1 MKPLYLFNRFEQKVP
16 WSANVQRGVILLLC
30 VLGVFSIA
38 AKPAYGPGEGTIR
51 GAAFVDINRNGKMDA
66 NEQGLGGVY
75 FTVSNGEYSHTY
87 YSENRT
93 VDEFGNT
100 YATGTF
106 GPAPLPNGGWRV
118 KFYVP
123 QGYVATTP
131 VEHVVHVPESGQVTY
146 VYMGLYPAGGVPGAG
161 GILPLGGLETTQPLV
176 GALVLFMIGGMF
188 SIGLG
193 VARRRS

>member
-1 MKPLYLFNRFEQKVP
+1 MNPLNLFNRFEQKGL
-16 WSANVQRGVILLLC
+16 WSTKAQRGIILLLC
-30 VLGVFSIA
+30 ALSVFSIA

-51 GAAFVDINRNGKMDA
+51 GAAFVDVNRNGKMDA

-87 YSENRT
+87 YSENRS

-106 GPAPLPNGGWRV
+106 GPAPLANGGWKV
-118 KFYVP
+118 KFYIP

-131 VEHVVHVPESGQVTY
+131 VERVVQVPESGQVTY
-146 VYMGLYPAGGVPGAG
+146 VYMGLYPTGSG
-161 GILPLGGLETTQPLV
+161 GILPPSGLQNTHALV
-176 GALVLFMIGGMF
+176 SALVLFVIGSVF

-193 VARRRS
+193 VVRRRS

>member
-1 MKPLYLFNRFEQKVP
+1 MNPLNLFNQFEQTVP
-16 WSANVQRGVILLLC
+16 RSAKVQRGIILLLC
-30 VLGVFSIA
+30 VLSVFSIA

-51 GAAFVDINRNGKMDA
+51 GAAFVDSNRNGKMDA
-66 NEQGLGGVY
+66 NEKGLGGVY

-100 YATGTF
+100 YATGTY

-118 KFYVP
+118 KFHVP

-131 VEHVVHVPESGQVTY
+131 TERVVNVPESGQVTY
-146 VYMGLYPAGGVPGAG
+146 VYMGLYPTAGG
-161 GILPLGGLETTQPLV
+161 GILPPGGLQNTYALV
-176 GALVLFMIGGMF
+176 EALVLFVIGSVF

-193 VARRRS
+193 LVRRRS

>member
-1 MKPLYLFNRFEQKVP
+1 MNPLNLFNRFEQRAL

-30 VLGVFSIA
+30 VLSVFSIA

-51 GAAFVDINRNGKMDA
+51 GAAFVDSNRNGKMDA
-66 NEQGLGGVY
+66 NEKGLGGVY

-100 YATGTF
+100 YATGTY

-118 KFYVP
+118 KFHVP

-131 VEHVVHVPESGQVTY
+131 TERVVNVPESGQVTY
-146 VYMGLYPAGGVPGAG
+146 VYMGLYPTGGG
-161 GILPLGGLETTQPLV
+161 GILPPSGLENTH
-176 GALVLFMIGGMF
+176 ALVNALMLFVIGTVF
-188 SIGLG
+188 SVGLG

>member
-1 MKPLYLFNRFEQKVP
+1 MNPLNLFNQFERRVP
-16 WSANVQRGVILLLC
+16 WSVNVQRGIILLLC
-30 VLGVFSIA
+30 MLGVFSIA

-51 GAAFVDINRNGKMDA
+51 GAAFVDSNRNGKMDA
-66 NEQGLGGVY
+66 NEKGLGGVY

-106 GPAPLPNGGWRV
+106 GPAPLHNGGWRV
-118 KFYVP
+118 KFYLP

-131 VEHVVHVPESGQVTY
+131 VERVVNVPESGQVTY
-146 VYMGLYPAGGVPGAG
+146 VYMGLYPTKGVPGAG
-161 GILPLGGLETTQPLV
+161 GVLPLSGVENTRALR
-176 GALVLFMIGGMF
+176 GALVLFAIGSVF